1 MGILLSREFYLGYF
15 LPILYSILLERW
27 LEAREFV
34 RFTIFLFLFKQRSR
48 WISYLAICRLG
59 SLEILELLHSFV
71 GSTFCQLEFMR
82 LSFSLSLLWR
92 GIQGILIEYFYSFF
106 LLFFLR
112 LVYFWTQKRASLLS
126 LIGEWKK
133 KGKDSFRIFFWFF
146 DSFSDVPRYDSLS
159 FHSLRIYPYKNL
171 RNFWLFLVLF
181 SFLAS
186 IWSWESRRIKSSQLL
201 LVSKVRYSVILIS
214 NLWPILWYTRYIH
227 VSVQFV
233 CKMI

>member
-71 GSTFCQLEFMR
+71 GSTFCQLEFIS
-82 LSFSLSLLWR
+82 LVSLSVFVVEGYPRNSYR
-92 GIQGILIEYFYSFF
+92 GYFYSFL

-133 KGKDSFRIFFWFF
+133 KQG
-146 DSFSDVPRYDSLS
+146 
-159 FHSLRIYPYKNL
+159 
-171 RNFWLFLVLF
+171 
-181 SFLAS
+181 
-186 IWSWESRRIKSSQLL
+186 
-201 LVSKVRYSVILIS
+201 
-214 NLWPILWYTRYIH
+214 
-227 VSVQFV
+227 
-233 CKMI
+233 

>member
-82 LSFSLSLLWR
+82 LSLCLCCGGVSKEFLSRVFLFVSSP
-92 GIQGILIEYFYSFF
+92 ILPSFGLF
-106 LLFFLR
+106 LGAKTREFVKFDR
-112 LVYFWTQKRASLLS
+112 RM
-126 LIGEWKK
+126 
-133 KGKDSFRIFFWFF
+133 FFWFF
-146 DSFSDVPRYDSLS
+146 DPFRDVPRYDSLS
-159 FHSLRIYPYKNL
+159 F
-171 RNFWLFLVLF
+171 LFE
-181 SFLAS
+181 S
-186 IWSWESRRIKSSQLL
+186 IHRRI
-201 LVSKVRYSVILIS
+201 
-214 NLWPILWYTRYIH
+214 
-227 VSVQFV
+227 
-233 CKMI
+233 

>member
-48 WISYLAICRLG
+48 WISYLAICRVG

-82 LSFSLSLLWR
+82 LSLSVFVVEGYSYR
-92 GIQGILIEYFYSFF
+92 GYFYSFL

-126 LIGEWKK
+126 LIGEC
-133 KGKDSFRIFFWFF
+133 SFG
-146 DSFSDVPRYDSLS
+146 FSILFEMFLDMIH
-159 FHSLRIYPYKNL
+159 FHSI
-171 RNFWLFLVLF
+171 LFE
-181 SFLAS
+181 S
-186 IWSWESRRIKSSQLL
+186 IHRRI
-201 LVSKVRYSVILIS
+201 
-214 NLWPILWYTRYIH
+214 
-227 VSVQFV
+227 
-233 CKMI
+233 

>member
-15 LPILYSILLERW
+15 LSILYSILLERW

-82 LSFSLSLLWR
+82 LSLCLCCGGVSKEFLSRVFLFVSSP
-92 GIQGILIEYFYSFF
+92 ILPSFGLF
-106 LLFFLR
+106 LGAKTREFVKL
-112 LVYFWTQKRASLLS
+112 
-126 LIGEWKK
+126 GEWKK

-146 DSFSDVPRYDSLS
+146 DPFRDVPRYDSLS
-159 FHSLRIYPYKNL
+159 F
-171 RNFWLFLVLF
+171 LFE
-181 SFLAS
+181 S
-186 IWSWESRRIKSSQLL
+186 IHRRI
-201 LVSKVRYSVILIS
+201 
-214 NLWPILWYTRYIH
+214 
-227 VSVQFV
+227 
-233 CKMI
+233 